1 MIKPTATLLLS
12 TGCRAFIA
20 AAMMLASM
28 ICLPGL
34 PMAQDANSALGTE
47 EHIGDGF
54 RGKVYF
60 LPEGTSSLPEDF
72 GKLEPEGVIYTD
84 TLNVSPRAFD
94 KGFPGV
100 TDRFEWFAIE
110 YKTRFHA
117 LRSGEYT
124 FRINS
129 DDGTK
134 LFIDGELVIEND
146 GIHPPRSRDTK
157 VELTGGAHEM
167 VVQYFQGP
175 RNRIALELFYAP
187 AKGEEAIFPGT
198 DFTLSTPGRS
208 PALWWW
214 LVGLGGIF
222 LIILAGYLHRQR
234 KKQAEEPPQEE

>member
-1 MIKPTATLLLS
+1 M
-12 TGCRAFIA
+12 
-20 AAMMLASM
+20 
-28 ICLPGL
+28 
-34 PMAQDANSALGTE
+34 
-47 EHIGDGF
+47 
-54 RGKVYF
+54 
-60 LPEGTSSLPEDF
+60 
-72 GKLEPEGVIYTD
+72 
-84 TLNVSPRAFD
+84 NVSPRAFD

-110 YKTRFHA
+110 YKTTFHA

-146 GIHPPRSRDTK
+146 GIHPPQSRDGK

-175 RNRIALELFYAP
+175 RNRIALELFYTP

-208 PALWWW
+208 PTWWWW
-214 LVGLGGIF
+214 LVALGGIL
-222 LIILAGYLHRQR
+222 LIFLAGYSPPPPAQEASPKNHRNRAYGLLFQLVAEVAMAGALHQR
-234 KKQAEEPPQEE
+234 LGALQLDPRIIAGTERARLGRTTGGGRFPPAPSPGTFQNSGSG